1 MTRYCGVHRGLR
13 LYFNPHHHAGGDLTI
28 LLNHMPLLYFN
39 PHHHAGGDSK
49 EVYYSRVYTISI
61 HTTTQVVTI
70 RNSQMA
76 EDIKISIHTTTQV
89 VTIFS
94 RSVNERWIIS
104 IHTTTQVVTEPNYP
118 GWVVIYHFNPHHHAG
133 GDPINTLATATLFQ
147 FQSTPPRRW

>member
-1 MTRYCGVHRGLR
+1 MHNRRFQSTPPRRWWHVFAIGNPFLR
-13 LYFNPHHHAGGDLTI
+13 YFNPHHHAGGDLTI

-104 IHTTTQVVTEPNYP
+104 IHTTTQVVT
-118 GWVVIYHFNPHHHAG
+118 GWMRMQRVKKPISIHTTTQVVTI
-133 GDPINTLATATLFQ
+133 
-147 FQSTPPRRW
+147 